1 MSADRHS
8 PRGADRGPRAAHGAR
23 PVRSYVRREGRITP
37 AQTRALTELWPRY
50 GVEATGLDLAGI
62 FPRRAPLILDIGFGD
77 GEALALQAQQE
88 PSLNF
93 LGIEVHRPGV
103 GSLLRKLAAVEVDN
117 VRVLVADA
125 GEVLRALPDGALAG
139 VQLYFP
145 DPWPKKRHHKRRLLQ
160 APFVALVA
168 RKLQPH
174 GLLHVATD
182 WDEYAQHV
190 LSVCDACPELEN
202 LAGPGRCVPRPA
214 SRPLTKFERRAIAAG
229 RAINDLQ
236 YRKR

>member
-1 MSADRHS
+1 MT
-8 PRGADRGPRAAHGAR
+8 RAPLPQR
-23 PVRSYVRREGRITP
+23 PVRSYVRREGRITR
-37 AQTRALTELWPRY
+37 AQTRALRELWPRY
-50 GVEATGLDLAGI
+50 GADPTVLDLTTL

-77 GEALALQAQQE
+77 GEALALQAQQQ
-88 PSLNF
+88 PGFNF

-103 GSLLRKLAAVEVDN
+103 GSLLRRLDAAEVDN

-125 GEVLRALPDGALAG
+125 SEVLQALPDGALAG

-160 APFVALVA
+160 APFVALIA
-168 RKLQPH
+168 RKLQPQ

-182 WDEYAQHV
+182 WDDYAKHV
-190 LSVCDACPELEN
+190 LSVCDACPELTN

-229 RAINDLQ
+229 RSINDLQ

>member
-1 MSADRHS
+1 MT
-8 PRGADRGPRAAHGAR
+8 RAPLPQR

-37 AQTRALTELWPRY
+37 AQTRALRELWPRY
-50 GVEATGLDLAGI
+50 GVDPTALDLGAM
-62 FPRRAPLILDIGFGD
+62 FQRRAPLTLDIGFGD
-77 GEALALQAQQE
+77 GEALALHAQQQPE
-88 PSLNF
+88 RNF
-93 LGIEVHRPGV
+93 LGVEVHRPGV
-103 GSLLRKLAAVEVDN
+103 GSLLRRLAAADIDN

-125 GEVLRALPDGALAG
+125 NEVLQALPDGALAG

-160 APFVALVA
+160 APFVALIA

-174 GLLHVATD
+174 GVLHVATD
-182 WDEYAQHV
+182 WDDYVRHA
-190 LSVCDACPELEN
+190 LSVCDACPDLEN

-214 SRPLTKFERRAIAAG
+214 ARPFSKFERRAIAAG
-229 RAINDLQ
+229 RSISDLQ

>member
-1 MSADRHS
+1 MSPDRYN
-8 PRGADRGPRAAHGAR
+8 PGGTVRGSKAAR

-50 GVEATGLDLAGI
+50 GVTATDLDGADF
-62 FPRRAPLILDIGFGD
+62 FPQRAPLILDIGFGD
-77 GEALALQAQQE
+77 GEALVLQAQQQ
-88 PSLNF
+88 PNVNF
-93 LGIEVHRPGV
+93 LGVEVHRPGV
-103 GSLLRKLAAVEVDN
+103 GSLLRKLAAADVDN

-125 GEVLRALPDGALAG
+125 SDVLQMFPDATLAG

-160 APFVALVA
+160 TPFVALIA

-174 GLLHVATD
+174 GVLHVATD

-190 LSVCDACPELEN
+190 LRVCDACPELEN
-202 LAGPGRCVPRPA
+202 LAGPGQCVSRPA
-214 SRPLTKFERRAIAAG
+214 SRPLSKFERRALAAG
-229 RAINDLQ
+229 RSINDLQ
-236 YRKR
+236 YRKKR